1 MRFLHITDT
10 HLSSVENNN
19 TFEKI
24 IDYINLN
31 NKKLNIDQ
39 IIVTGDISDDG
50 STESYQKF
58 FREIKKLNLSY
69 NILHG
74 NHDNYIKMMEISSKN
89 GVDIGFEFI
98 TRNGWVIVSLDT
110 VVEGED
116 YGSVSKNELE
126 KLIEKINKYKNYKIA
141 LFMHHHIFA
150 VGTPIVDA
158 CKLVNSGELL
168 QSINGSSIKFI
179 GTGHAHTL
187 FQRRENGILIS
198 VAPAVCSQ
206 WINGTIS
213 PAKISNSGFNIISLD
228 DDTHIET
235 WLLD

>member
-10 HLSSVENNN
+10 HLSSVEYKN

-31 NKKLNIDQ
+31 KEKLNIDH

-50 STESYQKF
+50 SAQSYQEF

-69 NILHG
+69 NILYG
-74 NHDNYIKMMEISSKN
+74 NHDNYLEMMEISSKN
-89 GVDIGFEFI
+89 GVDIGFEFT
-98 TRNGWVIVSLDT
+98 TRNGWAIVSLDT

-116 YGSVSKNELE
+116 YGSVSKDELE
-126 KLIEKINKYKNYKIA
+126 KLIERINKYKNYNIA
-141 LFMHHHIFA
+141 LFMHHHIFE

-158 CKLVNSGELL
+158 CKLVNSSELL

-206 WINGTIS
+206 WINGTIL
-213 PAKISNSGFNIISLD
+213 PTKISNSGFNIISLN